1 MYRIDRCLSRQRLNS
16 VSTREV
22 ALIER
27 RLSNWC
33 VTTKSTQDVEV
44 SVVVTINS
52 AISIA
57 ILKATTTKIMMKLF
71 HKKNASFITKKKKKN
86 KIKCYLRELGHVSTD
101 RLSSTNGILDASLK
115 CYSRF
120 DEDDLKW
127 CRNFKDM
134 KTKMIYLL
142 FVQGHRSPEQIC
154 LHLPNKPTK

>member
-1 MYRIDRCLSRQRLNS
+1 
-16 VSTREV
+16 
-22 ALIER
+22 
-27 RLSNWC
+27 
-33 VTTKSTQDVEV
+33 VEV

-57 ILKATTTKIMMKLF
+57 ILKAKTTKIMMKLF
-71 HKKNASFITKKKKKN
+71 HKKNASFITKKIYI
-86 KIKCYLRELGHVSTD
+86 IKYYLRELGHVSTD